1 MSYSQRLQPAA
12 TSQTRKIFRASL
24 LAAAAFGA
32 GALLLV
38 PSPALTV
45 PSFAVQTGQACTAC
59 HVGGFGPQLTPFGR
73 DFKLRGY
80 TLRTGKFTLPVSAM
94 AVGSFT
100 NTKHDQASPPADGFG
115 VNNNFAFDQASV
127 FLAGGIGS
135 HVGGFVQTTYDG
147 VNKVFTWDNLDLR
160 LVNTGQIG
168 GKDVVYGLT
177 LNNNPTVQDVWN
189 TTPAWGFPYTSSAL
203 APSPAASPLIDGGLA
218 QSVLGVSAY
227 AWIDSKLYLEG
238 GAYSTPASGTLR
250 WLGADPLSPGNI
262 QGLAPY
268 ARIAYQRPLAGG
280 TLEVGAFLLK
290 ANLFPNRDRTT
301 GYTDKYSDVGLD
313 ASWIKTLASSDTLS
327 FNARY
332 VHEKQS
338 LNATC
343 ALGFGDGS
351 IIGVTLPDCA
361 DSTLNEL
368 RADASYY
375 WHNKIGATVGG
386 FSIDGSQNPTQYG
399 GNLLLKPNSSGVT
412 LQLDGTPF
420 GDGKSKLGPH
430 VNLRVGVQYTAYLSF
445 NGSRLNY
452 DGAGANAS
460 DNNTVRVFTW
470 FAF

>member
-1 MSYSQRLQPAA
+1 MSYSEDRPHRAPRATPAA
-12 TSQTRKIFRASL
+12 FRRTL
-24 LAAAAFGA
+24 LAAASVAV
-32 GALLLV
+32 GALFIM
-38 PSPALTV
+38 PKPALTV
-45 PSFAVQTGQACTAC
+45 PSFAVQTGQACQAC

-80 TLRTGKFTLPVSAM
+80 TMRIGKFTPPVSAM
-94 AVGSFT
+94 AVASFT
-100 NTKHDQASPPADGFG
+100 NTKHDQAAPPANGFG

-127 FLAGGIGS
+127 FIAGGIGS

-168 GKDVVYGLT
+168 GKDLVYGLT
-177 LNNNPTVQDVWN
+177 LNNNPTVQDAWN

-203 APSPAASPLIDGGLA
+203 APSPAAAPLIDGGLA

-238 GAYSTPASGTLR
+238 GGYSTPSSGTLR
-250 WLGADPLSPGNI
+250 WLGADPFSPGDI
-262 QGLAPY
+262 HGLAPY
-268 ARIAYQRPLAGG
+268 ARVAYQRPLAGG
-280 TLEVGAFLLK
+280 TFEAGAFLLK

-301 GYTDKYSDVGLD
+301 GYTDQYSDVGLD
-313 ASWIKTLASSDTLS
+313 ASWIKTLASSDTLA

-343 ALGFGDGS
+343 ALGIADGS
-351 IIGVTLPDCA
+351 ITGVTLPDCA
-361 DSTLNEL
+361 DSTLNEV

-386 FSIDGSQNPTQYG
+386 FSIDGSQNPTQYS
-399 GNLLLKPNSSGVT
+399 GNLLLKPTSTGLT
-412 LQLDGTPF
+412 FQLDGTPF

-452 DGAGANAS
+452 DGAGTNAS

-470 FAF
+470 LAF